1 MQFVINSKVQVIV
14 LGFTAVIRLV
24 ISSFWL
30 RYVIKMEN
38 SDILIS
44 CLSKLSVIEMEN
56 SDISRMFQICSLKE
70 TTNPEYIEKKFISEL
85 YPEWTS
91 LLDSFW
97 TLLL

>member
-24 ISSFWL
+24 ISSVWAEICDQNGKL
-30 RYVIKMEN
+30 RHFDK
-38 SDILIS
+38 S
-44 CLSKLSVIEMEN
+44 LSKLSVIEMEN

-70 TTNPEYIEKKFISEL
+70 TTNPEYIEKSISEL

>member
-44 CLSKLSVIEMEN
+44 CLSKLSVIEMEI
-56 SDISRMFQICSLKE
+56 SDISRMFQNCSLKE
-70 TTNPEYIEKKFISEL
+70 TTNPEYIEKFISEL

>member
-24 ISSFWL
+24 ISSVWAEICDQNGKL
-30 RYVIKMEN
+30 RHFDK
-38 SDILIS
+38 S
-44 CLSKLSVIEMEN
+44 LSKLSVIEMEN

-70 TTNPEYIEKKFISEL
+70 TTNPEYIENFISEL